1 MQSVQPKYRI
11 GMTVAACLWLGLF
24 PLLQGGTY
32 AHITYDKWV
41 IMLILTGV
49 TLLCFCI
56 DLIVRLIFHRRVR
69 NGRDDSSRSFIPLI
83 LAGALLCWTVLSCL
97 FSEHGAETF
106 WLGSGARYEG
116 LASQLCYFALFAC
129 FFLSRVNLK
138 PVLISAAA
146 GVTVFFVIVM
156 LQRGGGNPLGLYPSG
171 RSYAQN
177 REFQGTIGNIDMGTG
192 YLLLLSGLFLYGIID
207 HIHNHKA
214 LKSET
219 ESHALS
225 SRPKVWSD
233 RRKSRWLFLSGKRA
247 AAPFTEA
254 RDLLPRTLY
263 FIFLSIAFLL
273 SLYLIITMDV
283 QFGAISLAVLFLFTV
298 LRLIPK
304 KWRLAVLLLLVIAV
318 LLAVWFWPGYGGGI
332 WELHEILHGRSRLSF
347 GSDRVAVWTYSLG
360 LAKENLL
367 LGGGSATFV
376 IRFNQYIK
384 DHSLEIPKE
393 QDGKALPDYFDNP
406 HNEYIQQ
413 LTDHGLP
420 ALILFIVLLF
430 FAVFRKREGW
440 FPLLAPCS
448 AAVLCYAVQ
457 AFFSFSVCLVAPMFW
472 IILSLSFSEQ
482 S

>member
-1 MQSVQPKYRI
+1 MQSEQPKYRI

-32 AHITYDKWV
+32 AHITYDKWI

-49 TLLCFCI
+49 TLLCFLA
-56 DLIVRLIFHRRVR
+56 DLVIRRLRKDR
-69 NGRDDSSRSFIPLI
+69 NGSSRSFIPLI
-83 LAGALLCWTVLSCL
+83 LAGVLLCWTVLSCL
-97 FSEHGAETF
+97 FSEYRAEIF

-129 FFLSRVNLK
+129 FFFSRVNLK

-156 LQRGGGNPLGLYPSG
+156 LQRGDGNPLGLYPSG
-171 RSYAQN
+171 RSYALN
-177 REFQGTIGNIDMGTG
+177 NEFQGTIGNVDMGTG
-192 YLLLLSGLFLYGIID
+192 YLLLLSGFFLYGIIGF
-207 HIHNHKA
+207 IHRHRIHKPEADSPAQPSRPEWRVLLPKA
-214 LKSET
+214 L
-219 ESHALS
+219 
-225 SRPKVWSD
+225 
-233 RRKSRWLFLSGKRA
+233 
-247 AAPFTEA
+247 
-254 RDLLPRTLY
+254 Y
-263 FIFLSIAFLL
+263 CIFLSVALL
-273 SLYLIITMDV
+273 LTLFLIITMDV

-304 KWRLAVLLLLVIAV
+304 KRRLPILLLLIIAV
-318 LLAVWFWPGYGGGI
+318 LLVVWFWPGHGGGI
-332 WELHEILHGRSRLSF
+332 WELHEILHGRTRLSF

-376 IRFNQYIK
+376 TRFNQYIK
-384 DHSLEIPKE
+384 DHDLEIPKE

-406 HNEYIQQ
+406 HNEYVQQ

-420 ALILFIVLLF
+420 ALLLFIALLL
-430 FAVFRKREGW
+430 FAVFRRREGW

-472 IILSLSFSEQ
+472 VLLGLSFREE
-482 S
+482 

>member
-32 AHITYDKWV
+32 AHITYDKWG

-49 TLLCFCI
+49 TLLCFCM
-56 DLIVRLIFHRRVR
+56 DQLVRFIFHKRVR
-69 NGRDDSSRSFIPLI
+69 NKRNGTSRSFIPLI

-97 FSEHGAETF
+97 LSVYGAKTF

-129 FFLSRVNLK
+129 FFFSRINLK

-156 LQRGGGNPLGLYPSG
+156 LQRSGGNPLGLYPSG
-171 RSYAQN
+171 RSYALN
-177 REFQGTIGNIDMGTG
+177 NEFQGTIGNIDMGTG
-192 YLLLLSGLFLYGIID
+192 YLLLLAGLFLYGLINELPAIRNSLK
-207 HIHNHKA
+207 NH
-214 LKSET
+214 
-219 ESHALS
+219 
-225 SRPKVWSD
+225 SD
-233 RRKSRWLFLSGKRA
+233 RSTAKWRNLPA
-247 AAPFTEA
+247 AAMYLFA
-254 RDLLPRTLY
+254 L
-263 FIFLSIAFLL
+263 LL

-283 QFGAISLAVLFLFTV
+283 QFGAISLAALFLFTV

-304 KWRLAVLLLLVIAV
+304 KRRLPLLLLLIVTV
-318 LLAVWFWPGYGGGI
+318 LLVVWFWPGHGGGV
-332 WELHEILHGRSRLSF
+332 WELHEILHGRTRLSF
-347 GSDRVAVWTYSLG
+347 GSNRVAVWTYSLG

-376 IRFNQYIK
+376 TRFNQYIE
-384 DHSLEIPKE
+384 DHGLVIPKE

-420 ALILFIVLLF
+420 ALLLF
-430 FAVFRKREGW
+430 VALLLFAVFRKREVW

-472 IILSLSFSEQ
+472 VLLGLSFNEQ

>member
-1 MQSVQPKYRI
+1 MQSEQPKYRI

-32 AHITYDKWV
+32 AHITYDKWI

-49 TLLCFCI
+49 TLLCFLA
-56 DLIVRLIFHRRVR
+56 DLVIRCLRKDR
-69 NGRDDSSRSFIPLI
+69 NGSSRPFIPLI

-97 FSEHGAETF
+97 FSEYRAEIF

-129 FFLSRVNLK
+129 FFFSRVNLK

-146 GVTVFFVIVM
+146 SVTVFFVIVM
-156 LQRGGGNPLGLYPSG
+156 LQRGGGNPLSLYPSG
-171 RSYAQN
+171 RSYALN
-177 REFQGTIGNIDMGTG
+177 SEFQGTIGNVDMGTG
-192 YLLLLSGLFLYGIID
+192 YLLLLSGFFLYGIIGF
-207 HIHNHKA
+207 IHRHRIRKPEA
-214 LKSET
+214 
-219 ESHALS
+219 ESPAQP
-225 SRPKVWSD
+225 SRPEWRVLLPKVLYC
-233 RRKSRWLFLSGKRA
+233 LFLSVA
-247 AAPFTEA
+247 
-254 RDLLPRTLY
+254 LLLTL
-263 FIFLSIAFLL
+263 F
-273 SLYLIITMDV
+273 LIITMDV

-304 KWRLAVLLLLVIAV
+304 KWRLPILLLLIIAV
-318 LLAVWFWPGYGGGI
+318 LLVVWFWPGHGGGI
-332 WELHEILHGRSRLSF
+332 WELHEILHGRTRLSF

-376 IRFNQYIK
+376 TRFNQYIK
-384 DHSLEIPKE
+384 DHNLEIPKE

-406 HNEYIQQ
+406 HNEYVQQ

-420 ALILFIVLLF
+420 ALLLFIVLLL
-430 FAVFRKREGW
+430 FAIFRKREGW

-472 IILSLSFSEQ
+472 VLLGLSFNEQ